1 MTALLTKR
9 PIIRREEL
17 EALVALRLQEADALR
32 GAGCFLAVVYLS
44 GYAVECQLKAAICH
58 TLGWDELRGTFQTHD
73 LELLM
78 LHSGFHAQ
86 LHAEPEVAA
95 SFVKIQELWSENL
108 RYSNPTM
115 FDEQTAALFSDW
127 VRHPERG
134 IVPWLQG
141 KTSSPQ

>member
-9 PIIRREEL
+9 TIIRREEL

-32 GAGCFLAVVYLS
+32 SAGCSLAAVYLS

-78 LHSGFHAQ
+78 LHSGFHSQ
-86 LHAEPEVAA
+86 LQGEPEVAA
-95 SFVKIQELWSENL
+95 SFIKVQELWSENL
-108 RYSNPTM
+108 RYSDPTII
-115 FDEQTAALFSDW
+115 DEKTAALFYEW

-134 IVPWLQG
+134 IVPWLHQMIS
-141 KTSSPQ
+141 TPQ